1 MIVNNSLD
9 EIKKRDNA
17 LSIIRNMVENGGR
30 SSLYDLTG
38 LSGGFIASPS
48 ELSLLETYV
57 GPAIF
62 EDALQEVG
70 IEHMGGDKVI
80 PLNRT
85 SSGILATILTLVN
98 KNSNVVHY
106 LAELPAHPSIPRSC
120 KLVGANYSE
129 TDNFNEFSIPENTS
143 LVVITGSTMDHK
155 VIDENE
161 FREVIEMAHARNI
174 PVMVDDASGARL
186 RTVIFNQPRACDLG
200 ADIAITS
207 TDKLMPGPRG
217 GLMAGREDLIDEIK
231 VKVNQF
237 GLEAQ
242 PPAVLAMVNGIKNF
256 NEDNLIN
263 SFEHKEQLFELLNK
277 NFNNFQKTP
286 TGVMI
291 SPNDLAKEILGSMG
305 KIATLHK
312 SVPINRSLAVLKA
325 PDIPSLL
332 IETGYLSNPDE
343 ASLLATGKYQRTIAH
358 AIYLGIKN
366 FVYKNKDTLRCG
378 VAAQSEPKA
387 PARSNKPASSGAKPA
402 AQSGAKPAAP
412 SGAKPVASEKT
423 VIYVVKK
430 GDTLSKI
437 AQDHKVSPQRLKQL
451 NGLTRE
457 QVNAG
462 QRLKVPK
469 KK

>member
-1 MIVNNSLD
+1 MIVNTSLD

-17 LSIIRNMVENGGR
+17 LSIIRNMVENKGR
-30 SSLYDLTG
+30 SSLFDLTG

-70 IEHMGGDKVI
+70 IKHMGGQKVI

-161 FREVIEMAHARNI
+161 FRKVIEMAHARNI

-291 SPNDLAKEILGSMG
+291 SPNDLAKEINVEHNLSDNDLAFVFSFILLRDCGIITIPPVSMPGASATIRFDLSTSDAFRLDLNDLNKKIESSFKKLLG
-305 KIATLHK
+305 
-312 SVPINRSLAVLKA
+312 VV
-325 PDIPSLL
+325 
-332 IETGYLSNPDE
+332 SNEDE
-343 ASLLATGKYQRTIAH
+343 CREIVF
-358 AIYLGIKN
+358 N
-366 FVYKNKDTLRCG
+366 F
-378 VAAQSEPKA
+378 
-387 PARSNKPASSGAKPA
+387 
-402 AQSGAKPAAP
+402 
-412 SGAKPVASEKT
+412 
-423 VIYVVKK
+423 
-430 GDTLSKI
+430 
-437 AQDHKVSPQRLKQL
+437 
-451 NGLTRE
+451 
-457 QVNAG
+457 
-462 QRLKVPK
+462 
-469 KK
+469 

>member
-30 SSLYDLTG
+30 SFLYDLTG

-98 KNSNVVHY
+98 KESNVVHY

-143 LVVITGSTMDHK
+143 LVIITGSTMDHK

-161 FREVIEMAHARNI
+161 FKKVIEMAHERNI

-217 GLMAGREDLIDEIK
+217 GLMAGRGDLIDEIK

-256 NEDNLIN
+256 NKDNLVN
-263 SFEHKEQLFELLNK
+263 SFERKEQLFELLNK
-277 NFNNFQKTP
+277 SFNNFQKTP

-291 SPNDLAKEILGSMG
+291 SPNDLAQEINAEHNLSDNDLAFVFSFILLRDCGIITIPPVSMPG
-305 KIATLHK
+305 ASATIRFDLSTSDAFRLDLNDLNKKIESSFKKLQD
-312 SVPINRSLAVLKA
+312 VV
-325 PDIPSLL
+325 
-332 IETGYLSNPDE
+332 SNEDE
-343 ASLLATGKYQRTIAH
+343 CREIVF
-358 AIYLGIKN
+358 N
-366 FVYKNKDTLRCG
+366 F
-378 VAAQSEPKA
+378 
-387 PARSNKPASSGAKPA
+387 
-402 AQSGAKPAAP
+402 
-412 SGAKPVASEKT
+412 
-423 VIYVVKK
+423 
-430 GDTLSKI
+430 
-437 AQDHKVSPQRLKQL
+437 
-451 NGLTRE
+451 
-457 QVNAG
+457 
-462 QRLKVPK
+462 
-469 KK
+469 